1 MPTPRKL
8 GVELAS
14 EPVACRIAAGNAAN
28 PSKWVMTGHPALS
41 HAGRDNSSDLER
53 RSEMYYLYYD
63 SYSGYYYYYNPYSG
77 DWYWA

>member
-1 MPTPRKL
+1 
-8 GVELAS
+8 
-14 EPVACRIAAGNAAN
+14 
-28 PSKWVMTGHPALS
+28 MTGHPALS

-53 RSEMYYLYYD
+53 RSRDMYYLYYD